1 MDLLGGD
8 KIVWR
13 GDSLGDMKPL
23 GLAGGSTDARGEVVS
38 GGATDV
44 RGVAVSDGG
53 VLGGIVS
60 PILDGVD
67 LLLDACE
74 TEDLRGSDV
83 NDSATD
89 LRSADVTD
97 SAEG

>member
-1 MDLLGGD
+1 MEA
-8 KIVWR
+8 
-13 GDSLGDMKPL
+13 L
-23 GLAGGSTDARGEVVS
+23 GLAGGATDVRGEVVS

-44 RGVAVSDGG
+44 RGEAVSDGG
-53 VLGGIVS
+53 VAS
-60 PILDGVD
+60 PISGWVD
-67 LLLDACE
+67 LLRDACE

-83 NDSATD
+83 IDSATD